1 MVLRGLDLYW
11 YRQVNDEGQ
20 KGMMQLPAKPVKEEV
35 IDDQKW
41 FALEKDTNVPDTRR
55 LVFLDNGDHVMDD
68 FRNKVTIMTNLKM
81 YID

>member
-1 MVLRGLDLYW
+1 
-11 YRQVNDEGQ
+11 
-20 KGMMQLPAKPVKEEV
+20 MMQLPAKPIKEEV

-41 FALEKDTNVPDTRR
+41 FSLEKDPNVPDTRR

-68 FRNKVTIMTNLKM
+68 FRNKVTIMTNLKI